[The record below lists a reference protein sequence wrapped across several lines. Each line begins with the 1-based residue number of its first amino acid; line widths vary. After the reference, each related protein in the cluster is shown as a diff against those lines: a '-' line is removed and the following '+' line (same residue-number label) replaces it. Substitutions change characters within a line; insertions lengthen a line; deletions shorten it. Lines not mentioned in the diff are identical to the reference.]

1 MPGMLRLLLLAA
13 AAYLI
18 YRGVRSLLRP
28 TDRLTGKPKDPL
40 DRVGTPLVQC
50 AECGQF
56 IPEPEAIRASAGGA
70 RRTFCSP
77 ECRAGD
83 PRGKPD
89 S

>member
-1 MPGMLRLLLLAA
+1 MLRLLLLAA
-13 AAYLI
+13 VAYLI

-28 TDRLTGKPKDPL
+28 TDRLTNEPKDPL

-56 IPEPEAIRASAGGA
+56 IPEPEAIRAPVRGA

-83 PRGKPD
+83 PRGK
-89 S
+89 SES